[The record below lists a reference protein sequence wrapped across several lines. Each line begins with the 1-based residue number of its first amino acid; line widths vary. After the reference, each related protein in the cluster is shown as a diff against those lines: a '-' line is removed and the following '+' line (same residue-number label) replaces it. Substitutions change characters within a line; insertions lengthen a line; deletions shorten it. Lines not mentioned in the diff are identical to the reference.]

1 MAPNQTPEQEARDNI
16 DFQLSRSGW
25 TIQDRKK
32 LNLSAST
39 GVAVRE
45 YPTDTGPADYVLFV
59 NSLPVGIIEAKPENQ
74 VRKLHLENTYLEAV
88 QTPSI

>member
-1 MAPNQTPEQEARDNI
+1 MAPNQNPEQEARDNI

-45 YPTDTGPADYVLFV
+45 YPTDTGPAAKQNRREGYGYYFC
-59 NSLPVGIIEAKPENQ
+59 GIWFCEAMESA
-74 VRKLHLENTYLEAV
+74 L
-88 QTPSI
+88 